1 MPVRVD
7 IPIKLRVDPGAL
19 MERRADVEEALA
31 AAVGRALGNSRDVVL
46 EKRGGYVGVRVHPPE
61 FRWYGD
67 GLDGI
72 FVKTRSEIELIL
84 SRVLSERI
92 QSQGIYKFA
101 QISEESLETLV
112 DNPVEAIDD
121 NRYALLL
128 NAYALPAYDNGGRHR
143 TLPVRGGDEIV
154 RVPGTASDYYVWPIV
169 NTIDQLRELLEAE
182 LELRD
187 RSLPQ
192 SGYLGAIFQGSQGKK
207 NLRIHRFPEDT
218 LITNLEITNPTRPKL
233 KGNGKGKK
241 AMFVIESVPLL
252 PTSSYRV
259 NWYADASNPDQIT
272 EILHR
277 FHALS
282 IEQVI
287 LSNAKRLPGTT
298 LDEMQQLKSRVRELL
313 SELAKEYKD
322 VGHVTFLQLFIDET
336 PFLLG
341 VRGNHTLPSDLNS
354 ELIPLIEIQKIR
366 PRSHDGKSTK
376 GKSEA
381 TNAIGSR
388 LEGQQGTR
396 AGDTGT
402 QAGGSK
408 SGTIDDMLSD
418 GEIGSRSRTEEKEGD
433 AQGQGGFVYTGS
445 DDSATATS
453 QFFPAFQRISFFRD
467 TLVCESFQ
475 GEPSIA
481 ELGSDGEQLK
491 QLMNEIAHKL
501 QIPSCEFAGQFC
513 HNAAKALGSRALDI
527 GSYAVKETG
536 STRQVTTDTGNFGSI
551 QFVPTASP
559 AIQFMRHLAG
569 VTPLISELSQNIYR
583 TYQKPEHRT
592 KIRGHR
598 QNDPV
603 GWYLDFLELVP
614 LMEEAVGYL
623 FVMTCRILL
632 LQLLRASHEYIE
644 KRLDNFKA
652 NAPLFE
658 KLVLTQLAD
667 VDELIQ
673 LRDRLKTFQQVT
685 QVRDTLTK
693 IDTKIPGGIA
703 IVPGMEWLEATRLV
717 TGAITTKPNDPQSAQ
732 SSGDPGEI
740 LTKGEISRIRDR
752 HNTLWTLVDLESA
765 IATRRGLAED
775 IDPLIKHMTDIPEVM
790 ARFRM
795 AEQFGF
801 RSEAIQTELANIL
814 NKMKADNKEITSKVT
829 DDWRYAFEASQIQES
844 LPAASIPGTSFALHG
859 IHLQA
864 HEQIGEFFQGCRYY
878 PAGINALF
886 NGRLGQESLTSF
898 FEFTG
903 LVLLA
908 ILCPPAAAVAGIGLA
923 VHQYGLALEKEML
936 YDALIDPESVISHAE
951 VEAELFAAKLG
962 LALAFIPEVGSVLK
976 VGSYGVKAVSRAG
989 LAGGSR
995 LVGRYVARR
1004 ITSEML
1010 EALSRNLAI
1019 AFAKEVVTNLVMNEI
1034 MEVVMEPIIK
1044 HIEREATIT
1053 GAAGGSQGAEMVRQ
1067 MLAAEQQAIKSPSVL
1082 DSSKNDPD
1090 RRKN

>member
-1 MPVRVD
+1 MPVRVN
-7 IPIKLRVDPGAL
+7 IPIRLRVDPRAL
-19 MERRADVEEALA
+19 IERQADIEEALA

-61 FRWYGD
+61 FTWTGD
-67 GLDGI
+67 GLTGLTGETRIQTEDIIVNCLAQVVTFSDLLGAPKSI
-72 FVKTRSEIELIL
+72 TKVYQPISPDLHVAEPLDLERLYATLGVYEIPSYDQRGTARSTPIHTLRHKPHFRDEWIRLTPGRLTRQRMQELSRNATLRWGLPTYPRGLILREAGGWEIVIWPATNTNPLSFTFENFGRYQYRQGRRYQVYVTPPPGQATAKRVAIESSLESRRQTIQDFMGEQIRSEIVRGLKRPATMRQVEYEQQLE
-84 SRVLSERI
+84 SRVTEQIEQLAGSIPSDAAGLI
-92 QSQGIYKFA
+92 QVHLGSNYVLLPVSALDDTRLRWEGTANLLPITHSVEISPTTPQKTGSGAGQGDGTIGVNSGTA
-101 QISEESLETLV
+101 TTS
-112 DNPVEAIDD
+112 
-121 NRYALLL
+121 
-128 NAYALPAYDNGGRHR
+128 DNG
-143 TLPVRGGDEIV
+143 
-154 RVPGTASDYYVWPIV
+154 S
-169 NTIDQLRELLEAE
+169 
-182 LELRD
+182 
-187 RSLPQ
+187 
-192 SGYLGAIFQGSQGKK
+192 
-207 NLRIHRFPEDT
+207 
-218 LITNLEITNPTRPKL
+218 
-233 KGNGKGKK
+233 GKGGIGV
-241 AMFVIESVPLL
+241 AGSV
-252 PTSSYRV
+252 TGEGS
-259 NWYADASNPDQIT
+259 
-272 EILHR
+272 
-277 FHALS
+277 
-282 IEQVI
+282 
-287 LSNAKRLPGTT
+287 G
-298 LDEMQQLKSRVRELL
+298 
-313 SELAKEYKD
+313 
-322 VGHVTFLQLFIDET
+322 
-336 PFLLG
+336 
-341 VRGNHTLPSDLNS
+341 
-354 ELIPLIEIQKIR
+354 
-366 PRSHDGKSTK
+366 DGQPQ
-376 GKSEA
+376 E
-381 TNAIGSR
+381 
-388 LEGQQGTR
+388 
-396 AGDTGT
+396 
-402 QAGGSK
+402 
-408 SGTIDDMLSD
+408 
-418 GEIGSRSRTEEKEGD
+418 
-433 AQGQGGFVYTGS
+433 QGGFVYTGS

-467 TLVCESFQ
+467 ALVCESFQ

-569 VTPLISELSQNIYR
+569 VTPLISDLSRTIYR
-583 TYQKPEHRT
+583 IYQKSEYRT

-623 FVMTCRILL
+623 FVMTCRVLL
-632 LQLLRASHEYIE
+632 LQLLRVSHEYIQT
-644 KRLDNFKA
+644 RLLNFKA

-685 QVRDTLTK
+685 QVRDILTK
-693 IDTKIPGGIA
+693 VDINIPGGIA
-703 IVPGMEWLEATRLV
+703 IVPGMEWFDATRLV
-717 TGAITTKPNDPQSAQ
+717 TEAITTKPNDPQSAQ
-732 SSGDPGEI
+732 SSRNPGEI
-740 LTKGEISRIRDR
+740 VTKGGISRIRDR

-775 IDPLIKHMTDIPEVM
+775 IDPLVKQITDIPEVM
-790 ARFRM
+790 ERFRI

-801 RSEAIQTELANIL
+801 RSEAIQMELSNIL
-814 NKMKADNKEITSKVT
+814 NKMKDDNEEITSKVT
-829 DDWRYAFEASQIQES
+829 DDWRYAFKASQIQES

-864 HEQIGEFFQGCRYY
+864 HEQIGEFFQGCPYY

-886 NGRLGQESLTSF
+886 NARLGQESLTSF

-908 ILCPPAAAVAGIGLA
+908 IICPPAAAAAGILLA
-923 VHQYGLALEKEML
+923 AYQYDLALEKETL
-936 YDALIDPESVISHAE
+936 YGALIDPESVISHAE

-962 LALAFIPEVGSVLK
+962 LALAFIPEVGSILK

-1019 AFAKEVVTNLVMNEI
+1019 TFAKEVATNLVMDKI

-1053 GAAGGSQGAEMVRQ
+1053 GAVGGSQGAEMVRQ
-1067 MLAAEQQAIKSPSVL
+1067 MLAEEQQAIKSQSVL